1 MKKIFD
7 IIGIAAGALMSISG
21 LVVFGKTHGYSSGSY
36 SYGGDAYTG
45 IQNAAADAANNA
57 LYGNLILITF
67 AGCLLLFMGLA
78 IIACFGRLYII
89 DGGEFKKPDIKVPEM
104 KKPDIKMPDIKMP
117 EVFKNNEQADMELAS
132 ALDAQKA
139 SVAKTA
145 PVKEIVID
153 TENPDATPEPV
164 VAPEPA
170 PVQAPEPA
178 LVVEP
183 VQEPAPIEVEA
194 EQVTE

>member
-67 AGCLLLFMGLA
+67 AGCLLLFMGFA

-104 KKPDIKMPDIKMP
+104 KKPDIKMP
-117 EVFKNNEQADMELAS
+117 EVFTSNAQPDVELAS

-145 PVKEIVID
+145 PVKEIVI
-153 TENPDATPEPV
+153 ESE
-164 VAPEPA
+164 APEAA
-170 PVQAPEPA
+170 PDPA

-183 VQEPAPIEVEA
+183 VQEVAPIEVEV
-194 EQVTE
+194 E